1 MNKRMIQRIFAVAS
15 IVGLVAAASPVT
27 AQDVPGAV
35 SRAEATAFAEGW
47 TALARGDLAVA
58 SSVATQVLRDYP
70 RNPGAL
76 ALAIDVG
83 VAAQGWRGGLDVY
96 DQWIAGRS
104 VEHFYGLRRVARAV
118 LFDALAS
125 SANIRLRLD
134 VADAL
139 ARDGDPEV
147 VAWTARLAQPSP
159 GGTPAD
165 TRTLTAAGDQKA
177 AAALAAS
184 LANDPRPVD
193 SIVALGRSRNA
204 AMAAPLV
211 SMLNSQ
217 RAEVRAAAAS
227 ALGDLDAR
235 NAVPQLRQILKDP
248 QLLPRMAA
256 AGSLM
261 RMGDSSA
268 TTLFYEWFRSEVAD
282 VRLKAA
288 EYTSFNADTTWQAN
302 VRQLLQD
309 NDPMV
314 RIGAARLLGKHDPG
328 AAMWALRPLTNDENI
343 AIREEAQRV
352 LPEAIG
358 GDFAELRRY
367 LRAADADT
375 RVRAAL
381 RIVELTR

>member
-1 MNKRMIQRIFAVAS
+1 MIQRTFA
-15 IVGLVAAASPVT
+15 IVSVVVMAALPAA

-47 TALARGDLAVA
+47 TALARGDLPVA

-70 RNPGAL
+70 RNPAAL

-83 VAAQGWRGGLDVY
+83 VASQGWRGGLDVY

-139 ARDGDPEV
+139 GRDGDTEV
-147 VAWTARLAQPSP
+147 VAWMARLEQPSA

-165 TRTLTAAGDQKA
+165 TRTMAAAGDSKA
-177 AAALAAS
+177 AAALASS
-184 LANDPRPVD
+184 LANDPRPVE

-211 SMLNSQ
+211 GMLNSQ

-268 TTLFYEWFRSEVAD
+268 TALFYDWFRSEVAD

-288 EYTSFNADTTWQAN
+288 EYTSFNADTTWQSN

-314 RIGAARLLGKHDPG
+314 RIGAARLLGRHDPG

>member
-1 MNKRMIQRIFAVAS
+1 
-15 IVGLVAAASPVT
+15 L
-27 AQDVPGAV
+27 
-35 SRAEATAFAEGW
+35 
-47 TALARGDLAVA
+47 
-58 SSVATQVLRDYP
+58 Y
-70 RNPGAL
+70 
-76 ALAIDVG
+76 
-83 VAAQGWRGGLDVY
+83 
-96 DQWIAGRS
+96 
-104 VEHFYGLRRVARAV
+104 
-118 LFDALAS
+118 DALAS

-139 ARDGDPEV
+139 ARDGDPD
-147 VAWTARLAQPSP
+147 VAAWMRLFAERAAAGSGSAPD
-159 GGTPAD
+159 A
-165 TRTLTAAGDQKA
+165 RTLAAAGDPKA
-177 AAALAAS
+177 AAAVAS
-184 LANDPRPVD
+184 ALQNDPRPVE
-193 SIVALGRSRNA
+193 SIMALGRSRNP

-211 SMLNSQ
+211 TMLNSQ
-217 RAEVRAAAAS
+217 RAEVRAAAAT
-227 ALGDLDAR
+227 ALGDLEAK
-235 NAVPQLRQILKDP
+235 NAAPQLRRILEDP

-261 RMGDSSA
+261 RLGDSSVM
-268 TTLFYEWFRSEVAD
+268 TMVYEWFRSEVAD

-288 EYTSFNADTTWQAN
+288 EFSSFNPDATWTAH

-309 NDPMV
+309 PDPMV

-328 AAMWALRPLTNDENI
+328 AAMWALQPLTSDENL